1 MFENSQ
7 DQEGEKME
15 GKKKGKYRP
24 NYKEIS
30 KIDQIRQPQEYIHQ
44 YKKFDTKD
52 NYLYYTLI
60 TGILGKVIYEL
71 KKAMREVKDFEF
83 YDAEEYENIAFE
95 STLADMVTENMELQ
109 DKIYRAIET
118 ECIKQAKE
126 YLLDDMEGE
135 EAE

>member
-1 MFENSQ
+1 
-7 DQEGEKME
+7 ME

-30 KIDQIRQPQEYIHQ
+30 KIDQIRQPQEYIHK
-44 YKKFDTKD
+44 YKKFDSKD

-60 TGILGKVIYEL
+60 TSILGKVIYEL

-126 YLLDDMEGE
+126 YLLEDMEGE

>member
-1 MFENSQ
+1 M
-7 DQEGEKME
+7 KTVRTRK
-15 GKKKGKYRP
+15 GKKW
-24 NYKEIS
+24 KE
-30 KIDQIRQPQEYIHQ
+30 KRRVNIDQIRQPQEYIHQ

-71 KKAMREVKDFEF
+71 KKAIREVESYEL
-83 YDAEEYENIAFE
+83 YDTEKYENMALE
-95 STLADMVTENMELQ
+95 STLADMVTGNIELQ

-126 YLLDDMEGE
+126 YLLEDMEGE

>member
-1 MFENSQ
+1 
-7 DQEGEKME
+7 ME

-30 KIDQIRQPQEYIHQ
+30 KIDQVRQPKEYIHK

-52 NYLYYTLI
+52 NYLYYTLV
-60 TGILGKVIYEL
+60 TSILGKVIYEL
-71 KKAMREVKDFEF
+71 KKSMREVKSYEF

-135 EAE
+135 ETE

>member
-1 MFENSQ
+1 
-7 DQEGEKME
+7 ME
-15 GKKKGKYRP
+15 RKKKGKYRP

>member
-1 MFENSQ
+1 
-7 DQEGEKME
+7 ME

-52 NYLYYTLI
+52 NYLYSTLI

-71 KKAMREVKDFEF
+71 KKAIREVESYEL
-83 YDAEEYENIAFE
+83 YDTEKYENMALE
-95 STLADMVTENMELQ
+95 STLADMVTGNMELQ

-126 YLLDDMEGE
+126 YLLEDMEGE
-135 EAE
+135 ESE

>member
-1 MFENSQ
+1 
-7 DQEGEKME
+7 ME

-30 KIDQIRQPQEYIHQ
+30 KIDQIRQPQEYIHK
-44 YKKFDTKD
+44 YKKFDSKD

-60 TGILGKVIYEL
+60 TSILGKVIYEL

-126 YLLDDMEGE
+126 YLLEDMEGE
-135 EAE
+135 EVE

>member
-1 MFENSQ
+1 
-7 DQEGEKME
+7 ME

-71 KKAMREVKDFEF
+71 KKTMREVKDFEF

-126 YLLDDMEGE
+126 YLLEDMEGE
-135 EAE
+135 QAE

>member
-1 MFENSQ
+1 
-7 DQEGEKME
+7 ME

-24 NYKEIS
+24 NYKEMS
-30 KIDQIRQPQEYIHQ
+30 KIDQIRQPQEYIHR

-60 TGILGKVIYEL
+60 TSILGKIIYEL
-71 KKAMREVKDFEF
+71 KKSMREVKGFEF

-109 DKIYRAIET
+109 DKLYRAIET
-118 ECIKQAKE
+118 ESLKQAKE
-126 YLLDDMEGE
+126 FLLKDLE
-135 EAE
+135 E

>member
-1 MFENSQ
+1 
-7 DQEGEKME
+7 ME

-24 NYKEIS
+24 NYKEMS
-30 KIDQIRQPQEYIHQ
+30 KIDQIRQPQEYIHK

-52 NYLYYTLI
+52 NYLYYTLV
-60 TGILGKVIYEL
+60 TSILGKVIYEL
-71 KKAMREVKDFEF
+71 KKSMRELKGFEF

-118 ECIKQAKE
+118 ECIKQSKE
-126 YLLDDMEGE
+126 FLLKDLE
-135 EAE
+135 E

>member
-1 MFENSQ
+1 
-7 DQEGEKME
+7 ME

-30 KIDQIRQPQEYIHQ
+30 KIDQIRQPQEYIRQ

>member
-1 MFENSQ
+1 
-7 DQEGEKME
+7 ME

-30 KIDQIRQPQEYIHQ
+30 KIDQVRQPQEYIHK
-44 YKKFDTKD
+44 YKKFDSKD

-60 TGILGKVIYEL
+60 TSILGKVIYEL

-95 STLADMVTENMELQ
+95 STLADMITENMELQ

-126 YLLDDMEGE
+126 YLLEDMEGE
-135 EAE
+135 QAE

>member
-1 MFENSQ
+1 
-7 DQEGEKME
+7 ME

-24 NYKEIS
+24 NYKEMS

-60 TGILGKVIYEL
+60 TSILGKVIYEL
-71 KKAMREVKDFEF
+71 KKSMREVKDFEF

-126 YLLDDMEGE
+126 YLLKDMEGE